1 MPSVTG
7 GHVGVFADSHVHES
21 GMLCFLTPGCRVNMD
36 LAEALGKCCLLFR
49 RELRLIAEEDN
60 RVVGKCLPDIPVLA
74 VGQIL

>member
-1 MPSVTG
+1 
-7 GHVGVFADSHVHES
+7 
-21 GMLCFLTPGCRVNMD
+21 MD